1 MFVCVC
7 VRVCV
12 FEFVWR
18 GPQRLLGGP
27 KRLLEG
33 PQNYLGYPR
42 GGGTKKDRKKKK
54 SIPICDGSI
63 DHRPLLG
70 RCPKQNKNR
79 KRSKR

>member
-1 MFVCVC
+1 M
-7 VRVCV
+7 
-12 FEFVWR
+12 WG

-42 GGGTKKDRKKKK
+42 GGGTNKDGKTNKRIPE